1 MLVGRLWLALA
12 TPLGKLL
19 LRVPHRVLDRV
30 LGKD

>member
-19 LRVPHRVLDRV
+19 LRVPRKVLDRAP
-30 LGKD
+30 GKD